1 MAYAEGVEVEL
12 KVGLAGCGPRG
23 LGHARLVAQMDGAR
37 LEAVCDPHVAARC
50 KAAEQFEIP
59 RQYDR
64 IERMLEDAALD
75 AVLVNVPPHL
85 NAEAAMVCLEAGID
99 TLVEKPPGMRVA
111 ETRALRAAAERS
123 GARCMVGLNRRFNP
137 LIAEAKRRVAERGP
151 LVTVVGEF
159 HKNLVEIERQGR
171 IAEPTLARFFYET
184 PIHALDCVRW
194 LAGAPVR
201 GVYSFSQRAVSRHR
215 DAFGALMEFD
225 NGCIVKQLG
234 LHTLIA
240 RPASRRRD
248 LVVAMI
254 VARVID
260 ARSKL
265 ATARALN
272 PESAVSTLGQI
283 LGLEAVDENELYAA
297 MDWLIRRQRGIE
309 QRLARRHL
317 SDNTLMLYDLTSSYF
332 EGHCCPLARRG
343 HSRDGKR
350 GTLQIVFGLLCT
362 ADGCPIAVE
371 VFEGST
377 GDPKTVA
384 AQVDKIRNRFGLQ
397 RVEVAP
403 IGWTVR
409 RVLRSVSRWL
419 STRPSLSR
427 SGGGKGGGVRGG
439 GERACVYVDNFP
451 RSRSRA
457 PSDTLAPHAGRLPFL
472 FATPRPT
479 WSGRTRCPSCWTAA
493 TPAPAGSPSP

>member
-1 MAYAEGVEVEL
+1 MPSRNGAVHVATTTRQYKNTTYHTHLLRRTFRHDGKVKHETLGNISHLPDHIIDLVRRALKGESLVNPEAAFTCLRSYAHG
-12 KVGLAGCGPRG
+12 
-23 LGHARLVAQMDGAR
+23 
-37 LEAVCDPHVAARC
+37 HVAA
-50 KAAEQFEIP
+50 
-59 RQYDR
+59 
-64 IERMLEDAALD
+64 
-75 AVLVNVPPHL
+75 VLGSL
-85 NAEAAMVCLEAGID
+85 
-99 TLVEKPPGMRVA
+99 
-111 ETRALRAAAERS
+111 
-123 GARCMVGLNRRFNP
+123 
-137 LIAEAKRRVAERGP
+137 
-151 LVTVVGEF
+151 
-159 HKNLVEIERQGR
+159 
-171 IAEPTLARFFYET
+171 
-184 PIHALDCVRW
+184 
-194 LAGAPVR
+194 
-201 GVYSFSQRAVSRHR
+201 
-215 DAFGALMEFD
+215 
-225 NGCIVKQLG
+225 KQLG

-283 LGLEAVDENELYAA
+283 LGLEAVHENELYAA

-362 ADGCPIAVE
+362 AAGCPIAVE

-397 RVEVAP
+397 RVVLVGDRGMLTGARIREDLKGVDGLRWITTLRAPTIRKLIANGEVAQSMFDERDLAEISSPDFPGERLIVCRNPVLADQRRRKRQELLVATEDKLAP
-403 IGWTVR
+403 IVKATGR
-409 RVLRSVSRWL
+409 AKEPLR
-419 STRPSLSR
+419 
-427 SGGGKGGGVRGG
+427 GAAQIGVRVGKVINQHKVG
-439 GERACVYVDNFP
+439 KHFLTTIADDSFSFARDLEKIAAEEELDGLYIVRSNVEPELFDADQTVQAYKNLAKVERAFRSMKTVDLKVKYSFYW
-451 RSRSRA
+451 
-457 PSDTLAPHAGRLPFL
+457 LG
-472 FATPRPT
+472 
-479 WSGRTRCPSCWTAA
+479 
-493 TPAPAGSPSP
+493 